1 MRRQA
6 RQLPKHQAAD
16 AELALLT
23 MQVVVGAAKL
33 DSSRRTASAKEL
45 TGNETWNPYGVRV
58 LMRIPDLTMCG
69 GGEAVSLDP
78 FTPRRR
84 ECAKWLPTLRAR
96 NGPDQ
101 WPWRPEQAAMSQMSV
116 VKAERARQNRAYV
129 RELLRQRQP
138 GFAVALAS
146 AEQDLSCQ
154 GSGGSRLDLEGFARD
169 GQGILARREVA
180 GAPIPEARPW
190 DRRWRRRR
198 GSCGKAGADTL
209 NGAPAMTRWTGE
221 SSHREQ

>member
-1 MRRQA
+1 M
-6 RQLPKHQAAD
+6 
-16 AELALLT
+16 
-23 MQVVVGAAKL
+23 GAAKL
-33 DSSRRTASAKEL
+33 NSSRRTAGAEEL
-45 TGNETWNPYGVRV
+45 TGDETWNPDGVGV
-58 LMRIPDLTMCG
+58 LMRVPDLTMCG
-69 GGEAVSLDP
+69 RGEAVSLDP

-101 WPWRPEQAAMSQMSV
+101 WPRRPEQAAVSQMSV

-154 GSGGSRLDLEGFARD
+154 GPGGFAIGPSGLRKEMVRAFWK
-169 GQGILARREVA
+169 LARREVA

-190 DRRWRRRR
+190 DHRWHRRRR
-198 GSCGKAGADTL
+198 SCGNAGRQ
-209 NGAPAMTRWTGE
+209 AP
-221 SSHREQ
+221 

>member
-101 WPWRPEQAAMSQMSV
+101 WPRRPEQAAVSQMSV

-169 GQGILARREVA
+169 GQGILEAGPARS
-180 GAPIPEARPW
+180 
-190 DRRWRRRR
+190 RR
-198 GSCGKAGADTL
+198 CADTGGTAVGSPL
-209 NGAPAMTRWTGE
+209 ASTTRELW
-221 SSHREQ
+221 